1 MWTKINWI
9 ECGATAVITVALY
22 HAINYTG
29 WLMFAGGI

>member
-1 MWTKINWI
+1 MKNINWI
-9 ECGATAVITVALY
+9 ECGVTAAITVALY